1 MLVLTAATADT
12 VVSAL
17 LYVAVFGLGSVIG
30 MAALSLV
37 ASDPLRALERAVG
50 GLNAAAMAVI
60 GCVAITIGGNLIVES
75 WATLSP

>member
-30 MAALSLV
+30 MAALSLI
-37 ASDPLRALERAVG
+37 ASYPTMQDEKKHTEIHLLYQQDLDDIREQKQQQ
-50 GLNAAAMAVI
+50 
-60 GCVAITIGGNLIVES
+60 
-75 WATLSP
+75 

>member
-30 MAALSLV
+30 MAALSLI
-37 ASDPLRALERAVG
+37 ASYPLR
-50 GLNAAAMAVI
+50 
-60 GCVAITIGGNLIVES
+60 
-75 WATLSP
+75 